1 MTNRLVLAS
10 GSPRRLS
17 LLRECGLEPVVQPA
31 DIDEGAQE
39 GEAIAEYV
47 IRVARAK
54 AETVFDRMSE
64 AERSDVLVLAADTMV
79 VVDRH
84 LCGKPANFA
93 EACVIWKRLGGC
105 WHEVWTGVH
114 VISATAARSTT
125 VNTRVWMEPMT
136 DAQMRFYWE
145 SGEPKDKSGAYALQ
159 GLGGRWIRGIQGS
172 YSNVVGLPLVETLS
186 LLNAMGLDC

>member
-1 MTNRLVLAS
+1 MNQLVLAS

-17 LLRECGLEPVVQPA
+17 LLRECGLDPVVQPA
-31 DIDEGAQE
+31 DIDERSHE
-39 GEAIAEYV
+39 GEAIADYV

-54 AETVFDRMSE
+54 AETVFERLSA
-64 AERSDVLVLAADTMV
+64 AERQDTLVLAADTMV

-93 EACVIWKRLGGC
+93 EACAIWRRLGGC
-105 WHEVWTGVH
+105 WHEVWTGVY
-114 VISATAARSTT
+114 IMSATSARSTT

-136 DAQMRFYWE
+136 EQQMHAYWN
-145 SGEPKDKSGAYALQ
+145 SGEPQDKSGAYALQ

-186 LLNAMGLDC
+186 LLNAMGLEC